1 MSVKIIIDDAKGL
14 YQTGATSGGV
24 VGIKQSRSSSGV
36 AAGGNSSIVSDAI
49 TIPANSLITAYH
61 VVVTSAL
68 TLAAAAKVGSR
79 FGNLADGT
87 DGTYLALNDDDY
99 CQIADGVV
107 SLAAGAGN
115 SSDLSISGS
124 LDVDG
129 FITNRLVAAAGA
141 QKIGTSDVDI
151 YGALV
156 SNENITA
163 GGTVKFII
171 EFITFE

>member
-24 VGIKQSRSSSGV
+24 VGIKQARSSSGV
-36 AAGGNSSIVSDAI
+36 AAGGNGLIVSGAI

-79 FGNLADGT
+79 FGNLAAGT

-99 CQIADGVV
+99 CAIGDGVD
-107 SLAAGAGN
+107 SLAVGAGN
-115 SSDLSISGS
+115 SSDLNISAS
-124 LDVDG
+124 LDIDG
-129 FITNRLVAAAGA
+129 FNTRLVAAAGA
-141 QKIGTSDVDI
+141 QKIGTSDVNI

-156 SNENITA
+156 SSQNITA
-163 GGTVKFII
+163 GGTVQFII

>member
-14 YQTGATSGGV
+14 YQQGATSGGV
-24 VGIKQSRSSSGV
+24 VGLKQARSASGV
-36 AAGGNSSIVSDAI
+36 AAGVNGLIVSDAI

-99 CQIADGVV
+99 CAVGDNVV

-115 SSDLSISGS
+115 SSDLNISAS
-124 LDVDG
+124 LDVD
-129 FITNRLVAAAGA
+129 TVNTRLVAAPGE
-141 QKIGTSDVDI
+141 QKIGTSDVNI

-156 SNENITA
+156 SSENITA

>member
-14 YQTGATSGGV
+14 YQQGATSGGV
-24 VGIKQSRSSSGV
+24 VGLKQARSASGV
-36 AAGGNSSIVSDAI
+36 AAGGNGLIVSDAI

-68 TLAAAAKVGSR
+68 TLAAPAKVGSR

-99 CQIADGVV
+99 CAVGDNVV

-115 SSDLSISGS
+115 SSDLNISAS

-129 FITNRLVAAAGA
+129 VNTRLIAAAGV
-141 QKIGTSDVDI
+141 QKTGTSDVNI

-156 SNENITA
+156 SSQNITA

>member
-24 VGIKQSRSSSGV
+24 VGIKQARSSSGV
-36 AAGGNSSIVSDAI
+36 AAGGNGLIVSGAI

-79 FGNLADGT
+79 FGNLAAGT

-99 CQIADGVV
+99 CAIVDGVD
-107 SLAAGAGN
+107 SLAVGAGN
-115 SSDLSISGS
+115 SSDLNISAS
-124 LDVDG
+124 LDIDG
-129 FITNRLVAAAGA
+129 FNTRLVAAAGA
-141 QKIGTSDVDI
+141 QKIGTSDVNI

-156 SNENITA
+156 SSQNITA
-163 GGTVKFII
+163 GGTVQFII